1 MNYKELKLV
10 DLRNIAKSRGLGLW
24 SQLKKADMISFIEEN
39 DKIDQTQHK
48 ELIEKQRVGI
58 EQRYRDVT
66 NRNSPK
72 PKEEAQSIRRKH
84 KA

>member
-10 DLRNIAKSRGLGLW
+10 DLQNIAKSRGLGLW

-48 ELIEKQRVGI
+48 ELIEKQHVEI
-58 EQRYRDVT
+58 EQRYHDVT

-72 PKEEAQSIRRKH
+72 PKE
-84 KA
+84 